1 MLFSQARQ
9 SIFIISVLF
18 AAMSWFAESLVHY
31 AVLDHGQVF
40 ELIPGDLNEL
50 WMRSVIC
57 GLIIMFGIY
66 AQRNANKKMDLKEE
80 KMRTLRATM
89 NTVEDR
95 VGNALHGIRLLLLNA
110 EKGDLMNKEAY
121 QKLTILIDGI
131 FEDLKILS
139 SIEEIHEKKR
149 LKDIYY
155 LDIGNK

>member
-1 MLFSQARQ
+1 
-9 SIFIISVLF
+9 
-18 AAMSWFAESLVHY
+18 
-31 AVLDHGQVF
+31 
-40 ELIPGDLNEL
+40 
-50 WMRSVIC
+50 
-57 GLIIMFGIY
+57 
-66 AQRNANKKMDLKEE
+66 
-80 KMRTLRATM
+80 MRTLRATM